1 MPSFAVTFLHKTK
14 NFTYINIKQ
23 DKQKFNTRTA
33 ENEASAPQESRG
45 SSRFFGV
52 DFGLNIE
59 LTQVAEL

>member
-14 NFTYINIKQ
+14 NFTYIKQ

-33 ENEASAPQESRG
+33 ENEASALQESRG

-59 LTQVAEL
+59 LTQIDDL